1 MISVR
6 SDIDRNQ
13 KLSRG
18 DLDELFHPDSASSSK
33 PKFVQ
38 KTGSPKGEVDKK
50 QKRPGLKKFEVGPPA
65 AKRHVG
71 KQKPVVV
78 DDGSSKRK
86 KVVVSYPPE
95 EDELDRLVKE
105 LDLPTYLKMKMNL
118 KSSIPNLLPHV
129 HVVSKIQKVRFRN

>member
-1 MISVR
+1 MR

-18 DLDELFHPDSASSSK
+18 DLDELFHPDSASSSQ

-38 KTGSPKGEVDKK
+38 KPGSPKGEVDKK

-71 KQKPVVV
+71 NQKPVVV

-86 KVVVSYPPE
+86 KVVVSYPPKD
-95 EDELDRLVKE
+95 DELDKIAKE
-105 LDLPTYLKMKMNL
+105 LNL
-118 KSSIPNLLPHV
+118 SEDDEPKIIESKSAPARSS
-129 HVVSKIQKVRFRN
+129 SKQGSEVRFRN